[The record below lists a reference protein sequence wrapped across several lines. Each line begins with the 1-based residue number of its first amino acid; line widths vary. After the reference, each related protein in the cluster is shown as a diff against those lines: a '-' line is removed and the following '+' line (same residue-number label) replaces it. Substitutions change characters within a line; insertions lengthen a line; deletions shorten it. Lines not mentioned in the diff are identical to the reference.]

1 MYLDGG
7 FTKEKYEALLG
18 AALDEEIPDAMYELG
33 MTWAIIGSQNND
45 DAYISK
51 GMTMLEK
58 AADNGSA
65 EAACYIG
72 TIFQEGKFGFTSSME
87 KAVRYYKQGAEGGD
101 ALAMSNYGIA
111 LQGGDGGLSRD
122 DVEAFS
128 WIKRAADADE
138 GLGVAQYNVALAYH
152 GGRGTK
158 MDRVMAKEYF
168 QRAANAGFAMAR
180 VWLYSE
186 DYNK

>member
-1 MYLDGG
+1 MYLDGE
-7 FTKEKYEALLG
+7 FTKEKYQVLLG

-33 MTWAIIGSQNND
+33 MTWAIVGSQQND

-65 EAACYIG
+65 EAACYLG
-72 TIFQEGKFGFTSSME
+72 TIYQEGKFGITSSME
-87 KAVRYYKQGAEGGD
+87 KAVCYYKQGAEGGD

-111 LQGGDGGLSRD
+111 LQSGDGGLLRND
-122 DVEAFS
+122 TEAFF
-128 WIKRAADADE
+128 WLKKAADTDE
-138 GLGVAQYNVALAYH
+138 SLGVAQYNVALACH
-152 GGRGTK
+152 AGRGTK
-158 MDRVMAKEYF
+158 MDRAMAKEYF
-168 QRAANAGFAMAR
+168 QRAANAGIAMAR
-180 VWLYSE
+180 IWLYSE